1 MAGLPA
7 CNGVRLTH
15 IRQTCLTAFSRP
27 ALACSTAALRLP
39 SMHSLEFTIVVT
51 RNRTTTYRAPCCA
64 CKGCLA
70 AWKPLPSMRP
80 PVSAPQD
87 PPPPTPG
94 RPLPLARLAP
104 AKISRTADQAP
115 ARLDK
120 TWGLRLCPT
129 PPGPAY
135 AWLTSRATGAWAR
148 SAWEARSGVM
158 PNTVVAAASAAMQVG
173 AATLTLCSGVRRG
186 AAVIGSRMWW

>member
-1 MAGLPA
+1 MY
-7 CNGVRLTH
+7 
-15 IRQTCLTAFSRP
+15 
-27 ALACSTAALRLP
+27 
-39 SMHSLEFTIVVT
+39 
-51 RNRTTTYRAPCCA
+51 RN
-64 CKGCLA
+64 
-70 AWKPLPSMRP
+70 
-80 PVSAPQD
+80 D
-87 PPPPTPG
+87 P
-94 RPLPLARLAP
+94 RELNELDLARLAP